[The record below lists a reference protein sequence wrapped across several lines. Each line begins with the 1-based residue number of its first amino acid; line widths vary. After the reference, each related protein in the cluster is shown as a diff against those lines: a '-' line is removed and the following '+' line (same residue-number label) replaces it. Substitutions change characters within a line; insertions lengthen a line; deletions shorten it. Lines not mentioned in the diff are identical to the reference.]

1 MKRTPFIHRIATKIL
16 ATLTVVS
23 TLAVIAT
30 GAVLVALSGR
40 TLSSNISERNLQ
52 IARRAS
58 NEISLYIENSIS
70 DVKAAADVLA
80 ALKDPWIQD
89 ILLEN
94 LSMTFKRF
102 QSIYLVTETGEV
114 IASTHLDGK
123 EVESFQPE
131 ELSPALSGQTY
142 LSPVGFTAER
152 LPYLRIAMPAGV
164 SGLQQQQQQRQVLI
178 AELALRDIWDLVD
191 DISFGRQGEALLIS
205 KDGILIAHPDKTRV
219 INEADELSGPCM
231 DEPLSPEGKVSVYR
245 RDGGTGMLVA
255 CAPVNGL
262 DWCVVIQQPLAE
274 AFLPM
279 QAVALQSLGLLAA
292 MLAVA
297 LVASI
302 VLARLFSVPLNM
314 LLAGTYRIGRGDLDH
329 RIDLQRKD
337 EIGRLSSAFDRM
349 VEDLKGWSLKLRESE
364 ERYRLTAE
372 SVQDVIFSLD
382 KAGRLLFVNKRAE
395 AVSGYTLGELE
406 GRKCVEFL
414 SRKSRETVI
423 GLFGKTLPR
432 NMQQGIELEAELLTR
447 DRIRR
452 VLEIKLVQVFNSS
465 KRLQFYGVARD
476 ITQRKEA
483 ERKLL
488 EYQQQLRSLASQL
501 SLTEARERK
510 RIAADLHDR
519 IGQAL
524 ALTRIKLG
532 TLKAGTGSA
541 KQIRSIDETIDL
553 IEVTIREVRT
563 LIFNLSSPLLYE
575 VGLKAALEQM
585 VEQFQDE
592 HGILISLEDDEL
604 PKPIDIDGSVVLFQ
618 AVRELMLNV
627 VKHARARHI
636 RVSMNCRNNSIEI
649 TVQDDGAGFDVSRN
663 AFRPGRRGGYG
674 LFSIRERLEYLGGS
688 LAVES
693 LPGRGTRAA
702 LALEL
707 NHDTIKPG
715 S

>member
-1 MKRTPFIHRIATKIL
+1 MQRIPFVHRIATKIL

-30 GAVLVALSGR
+30 GAVLVTLSGR
-40 TLSSNISERNLQ
+40 TLRSNISERNLQ

-80 ALKDPWIQD
+80 ALKDPWVQD

-102 QSIYLVTETGEV
+102 QSIYLVAETGEV
-114 IASTHLDGK
+114 IASTHLDSK
-123 EVESFQPE
+123 EVKSFQPE
-131 ELSPALSGQTY
+131 ELSLALSGQTF
-142 LSPVGFTAER
+142 LSPVGLTAER
-152 LPYLRIAMPAGV
+152 LPYLTISMPAGIP
-164 SGLQQQQQQRQVLI
+164 GLQQQQRQILI

-191 DISFGRQGEALLIS
+191 DISFGRRGEALLIS

-219 INEADELSGPCM
+219 INEADELSRPCV
-231 DEPLSPEGKVSVYR
+231 DEPLSPEGSVSVYR

-262 DWCVVIQQPLAE
+262 DWRVVVQQPLAE

-279 QAVALQSLGLLAA
+279 QAVALQSVGVLAA

-297 LVASI
+297 VVASY
-302 VLARLFSVPLNM
+302 VLARLFSVPLNT
-314 LLAGTYRIGRGDLDH
+314 LLAGTYRIGRGNLDH

-337 EIGRLSSAFDRM
+337 EIGRLSTAFNRM

-364 ERYRLTAE
+364 ELYRLMAE

-382 KAGRLLFVNKRAE
+382 KAGRVLFVNKQAE

-406 GRKCVEFL
+406 GRQCVEFL
-414 SRKSRETVI
+414 SRKSRETV
-423 GLFGKTLPR
+423 GGMFGKALPR
-432 NMQQGIELEAELLTR
+432 NMRQGIELEVELLTR

-452 VLEIKLVQVFNSS
+452 VLEVKLVQVFNSS

-532 TLKAGTGSA
+532 TLKSGTGSA
-541 KQIRSIDETIDL
+541 NQIRSIDETIDL

-575 VGLKAALEQM
+575 VGLKAALEQL

-592 HGILISLEDDEL
+592 HGILISLEDDDI

-636 RVSMNCRNNSIEI
+636 RVSISCRNNSIEI

-663 AFRPGRRGGYG
+663 AFRPGRQGGYG

-688 LAVES
+688 LAVKS

-707 NHDTIKPG
+707 NHDTIKAG

>member
-1 MKRTPFIHRIATKIL
+1 LQRIPLIHRIATKIL
-16 ATLTVVS
+16 LTLTFVS

-30 GAVLVALSGR
+30 GAVLVALSGT
-40 TLSSNISERNLQ
+40 TLRSNISERNLQ

-58 NEISLYIENSIS
+58 NEISLYIENSIR

-80 ALKDPWIQD
+80 VLKDPWLQD
-89 ILLEN
+89 MLLEN

-102 QSIYLVTETGEV
+102 QSIYLVAETGEV
-114 IASTHLDGK
+114 IASTHLEGG
-123 EVESFQPE
+123 EVQSFQAE

-142 LSPVGFTAER
+142 LSPVGLTAER

-164 SGLQQQQQQRQVLI
+164 PGLNQRQQRQVLI
-178 AELALRDIWDLVD
+178 AELALRHIWDLVD
-191 DISFGRQGEALLIS
+191 DISFGRRGEALLIS

-219 INEADELSGPCM
+219 INRAAELPGPCT
-231 DEPLSPEGKVSVYR
+231 DEPLSPEGRVSVYR

-255 CAPVNGL
+255 CAPVDGL
-262 DWCVVIQQPLAE
+262 DWRVVIQQPLAE

-279 QAVALQSLGLLAA
+279 QAVALQSVGLLAA

-297 LVASI
+297 VVASI

-314 LLAGTYRIGRGDLDH
+314 LLTGTNRIGRGDLEH

-337 EIGRLSSAFDRM
+337 EIGRLSSAFNRM

-395 AVSGYTLGELE
+395 AVSGYTPEELE
-406 GRKCVEFL
+406 GRRCLEFL
-414 SRKSRETVI
+414 SRKSRQTVI
-423 GLFGKTLPR
+423 GMFGKTLPR
-432 NMQQGIELEAELLTR
+432 NLQQGIELEVELLTR

-452 VLEIKLVQVFNSS
+452 VLEVKLVQVFNSS

-541 KQIRSIDETIDL
+541 RQIRSIEETIDL
-553 IEVTIREVRT
+553 IDVTIREART

-575 VGLKAALEQM
+575 VGLKAALEQL

-604 PKPIDIDGSVVLFQ
+604 PKPIGIDGSVVLFQ

-636 RVSMNCRNNSIEI
+636 RVSMNCRNNSIQI
-649 TVQDDGAGFDVSRN
+649 TVQDDGDGFDVSRN
-663 AFRPGRRGGYG
+663 AFRPGRQGGYG
-674 LFSIRERLEYLGGS
+674 LFSIRERLEYLGGT
-688 LAVES
+688 LAMES
-693 LPGRGTRAA
+693 LPGRGTKAA
-702 LALEL
+702 LALRL
-707 NHDTIKPG
+707 NRDTIKPG

>member
-1 MKRTPFIHRIATKIL
+1 MKRIPFIHRIATKIL

-30 GAVLVALSGR
+30 GAVLVTLSGR
-40 TLSSNISERNLQ
+40 TLRSNISERNLQ

-58 NEISLYIENSIS
+58 NEIGLYIENSIS
-70 DVKAAADVLA
+70 DVKAAAEILA

-94 LSMTFKRF
+94 LAATFQRF
-102 QSIYLVTETGEV
+102 QNIYLVAETGEV
-114 IASTHLDGK
+114 IASTRLDSLEPGPYRS
-123 EVESFQPE
+123 EAFSQ
-131 ELSPALSGQTY
+131 ALSGQIY
-142 LSPVGFTAER
+142 LSPVGLTAER
-152 LPYLRIAMPAGV
+152 LPYLTIAMPAGV
-164 SGLQQQQQQRQVLI
+164 PGLHRQVLI

-205 KDGILIAHPDKTRV
+205 KDGLLIAHPDKTRV
-219 INEADELSGPCM
+219 MKEAAELPSPCR
-231 DEPLSPEGKVSVYR
+231 DAPRSPEGNVSVYR
-245 RDGGTGMLVA
+245 RDGEPGMLVA

-262 DWCVVIQQPLAE
+262 DWYVVIQQPLAE

-279 QAVALQSLGLLAA
+279 QAVLLQSVGLLSA

-297 LVASI
+297 VFASF
-302 VLARLFSVPLNM
+302 VLARVFSVPLNM

-329 RIDLQRKD
+329 RIDLRRKD

-349 VEDLKGWSLKLRESE
+349 VEDLREWSLKLRESE
-364 ERYRLTAE
+364 ERYRLMAE
-372 SVQDVIFSLD
+372 SVHDVIFSLD
-382 KAGRLLFVNKRAE
+382 MGGRLLFVNKRAE

-406 GRKCVEFL
+406 GRECIEFL
-414 SRKSRETVI
+414 SEESRETVI
-423 GLFGKTLPR
+423 GMFGKTLPR
-432 NMQQGIELEAELLTR
+432 NLHQGIELEVEFLTR
-447 DRIRR
+447 DGIRR
-452 VLEIKLVQVFNSS
+452 VLEVKLVQVFNSS

-483 ERKLL
+483 ERRLL

-524 ALTRIKLG
+524 ALTQIKLG
-532 TLKAGTGSA
+532 TLKAGTSSA
-541 KQIRSIDETIDL
+541 KQIRSIDETIGL
-553 IEVTIREVRT
+553 IEVTIRDVRT

-575 VGLKAALEQM
+575 VGLKAALEQL
-585 VEQFQDE
+585 VEQFQAE
-592 HGILISLEDDEL
+592 HGILISVEDDGL

-636 RVSMNCRNNSIEI
+636 RVSMHCRNNSIEI

-688 LAVES
+688 LSVKS
-693 LPGRGTRAA
+693 SPGQGTKAA

-707 NHDTIKPG
+707 NKDTIKLG

>member
-1 MKRTPFIHRIATKIL
+1 MQRIPFIHRIATKIL
-16 ATLTVVS
+16 ATLTFVS
-23 TLAVIAT
+23 ILAVIAT

-40 TLSSNISERNLQ
+40 TLRSNISERNLQ

-80 ALKDPWIQD
+80 ALKDPWVQD

-94 LSMTFKRF
+94 LSTTFKRF
-102 QSIYLVTETGEV
+102 QSIYLVAETGEV
-114 IASTHLDGK
+114 IASTHLDSK
-123 EVESFQPE
+123 EVVSFQPE
-131 ELSPALSGQTY
+131 ELSLALSGKTY
-142 LSPVGFTAER
+142 LSPVGLTAER
-152 LPYLRIAMPAGV
+152 LPYLTIAMPAGV
-164 SGLQQQQQQRQVLI
+164 PGLQQQRQVLI

-219 INEADELSGPCM
+219 INEADELLHPCM

-245 RDGGTGMLVA
+245 RQGGTGMLVA
-255 CAPVNGL
+255 CAPVNVL

-279 QAVALQSLGLLAA
+279 RAVLLQSVGLLAA

-297 LVASI
+297 VIASY

-314 LLAGTYRIGRGDLDH
+314 LLTGTYRIGRGNLDH

-337 EIGRLSSAFDRM
+337 EIGRLSAAFNRM
-349 VEDLKGWSLKLRESE
+349 VEDLKDWSLKLRESE

-395 AVSGYTLGELE
+395 AVSGYTPGELE

-414 SRKSRETVI
+414 SRKSRETV
-423 GLFGKTLPR
+423 GGMFGKALPR
-432 NMQQGIELEAELLTR
+432 NIQQGIELEVELLTR

-452 VLEIKLVQVFNSS
+452 VLEVKLVQVFNSS

-541 KQIRSIDETIDL
+541 NQIRSIDETIDL

-575 VGLKAALEQM
+575 VGLKAALEQL

-592 HGILISLEDDEL
+592 HGILISLEDDER

-663 AFRPGRRGGYG
+663 AFRPGREGGYG

-707 NHDTIKPG
+707 NHDTIKAG

>member
-40 TLSSNISERNLQ
+40 TLRSNISERNLQ

-142 LSPVGFTAER
+142 LSPVGLTAER

-164 SGLQQQQQQRQVLI
+164 PGLQQQQRQVLI

-191 DISFGRQGEALLIS
+191 DISFGRQGEAILIS

-432 NMQQGIELEAELLTR
+432 NMQQGIELEVELLTR

-663 AFRPGRRGGYG
+663 AFRPGREGGYG

>member
-1 MKRTPFIHRIATKIL
+1 M
-16 ATLTVVS
+16 
-23 TLAVIAT
+23 IAT

-40 TLSSNISERNLQ
+40 TLRSNISERNLQ

-255 CAPVNGL
+255 CAPVSGL

-279 QAVALQSLGLLAA
+279 QAVALQSVGLLAA

-297 LVASI
+297 VVASI

-314 LLAGTYRIGRGDLDH
+314 LLTGTYRIGRGDLDH

-337 EIGRLSSAFDRM
+337 EIGRLSTAFDRM
-349 VEDLKGWSLKLRESE
+349 VGDLKGWSLKLRESE

-604 PKPIDIDGSVVLFQ
+604 PKPINIDGSVVLFQ

-627 VKHARARHI
+627 VKHAGARHI
-636 RVSMNCRNNSIEI
+636 RVSINCRNNSIEI

>member
-1 MKRTPFIHRIATKIL
+1 
-16 ATLTVVS
+16 
-23 TLAVIAT
+23 
-30 GAVLVALSGR
+30 
-40 TLSSNISERNLQ
+40 
-52 IARRAS
+52 
-58 NEISLYIENSIS
+58 SLYIENSIS

-80 ALKDPWIQD
+80 ALKDPWVQD

-102 QSIYLVTETGEV
+102 QNIYLVAESGEV
-114 IASTHLDGK
+114 IASTHLDSK
-123 EVESFQPE
+123 EVQSFQPE
-131 ELSPALSGQTY
+131 ALSLALSGQTY
-142 LSPVGFTAER
+142 LSPVGLTAER
-152 LPYLRIAMPAGV
+152 LPYLTIAMPAGV
-164 SGLQQQQQQRQVLI
+164 PGLQQQQRQVLI

-191 DISFGRQGEALLIS
+191 DISFGRRGEALLIS
-205 KDGILIAHPDKTRV
+205 KHGILIAHPDKTRV
-219 INEADELSGPCM
+219 INEADELSHPCM
-231 DEPLSPEGKVSVYR
+231 DEPLSPEGSVSVYR
-245 RDGGTGMLVA
+245 RDGGTSMLVA

-262 DWCVVIQQPLAE
+262 DWYVVIQQPLAE

-279 QAVALQSLGLLAA
+279 QAVALQSVGLLAA

-297 LVASI
+297 VVASF

-314 LLAGTYRIGRGDLDH
+314 LLTGTYRIGRGDLDH

-337 EIGRLSSAFDRM
+337 EIGRLSSAFNRM

-364 ERYRLTAE
+364 ELYRLMAE

-406 GRKCVEFL
+406 GRQCVEFL
-414 SRKSRETVI
+414 SRKSRETV
-423 GLFGKTLPR
+423 GGMFGKALPR
-432 NMQQGIELEAELLTR
+432 NMRQGIELEVELLTR

-452 VLEIKLVQVFNSS
+452 VLEVKLVQVFNSS

-532 TLKAGTGSA
+532 TLKSGTGSA

-575 VGLKAALEQM
+575 VGLKAALEQL

-592 HGILISLEDDEL
+592 HGVLISLEDDEL

-636 RVSMNCRNNSIEI
+636 RVSISCRNNSIEI

-663 AFRPGRRGGYG
+663 AFRPGRQGGYG
-674 LFSIRERLEYLGGS
+674 LFSIRERIEYLGGS

>member
-40 TLSSNISERNLQ
+40 TLRSNISERNLQ

-102 QSIYLVTETGEV
+102 QSIYLVAETGEV

-142 LSPVGFTAER
+142 LSPVGLTAER

-164 SGLQQQQQQRQVLI
+164 PGLQQQQRQVLI

-297 LVASI
+297 VVASI

-364 ERYRLTAE
+364 ERYRLMAE

-406 GRKCVEFL
+406 GRKCIEFL

-423 GLFGKTLPR
+423 GMFGKTLPR

-575 VGLKAALEQM
+575 VGLKAALEQL

-663 AFRPGRRGGYG
+663 AFRPGREGGYG

>member
-1 MKRTPFIHRIATKIL
+1 MKRIPFIHRIATKIL
-16 ATLTVVS
+16 ATLTFVS

-40 TLSSNISERNLQ
+40 TLRSNISERNLQ

-102 QSIYLVTETGEV
+102 QSIYLVAETGEV
-114 IASTHLDGK
+114 IASTGLDSK

-142 LSPVGFTAER
+142 LSPVGLTSER
-152 LPYLRIAMPAGV
+152 LPYMRIAMPAGV
-164 SGLQQQQQQRQVLI
+164 PGLQQQQQRQVLI

-255 CAPVNGL
+255 CAPVSGL

-279 QAVALQSLGLLAA
+279 QAVALQSLGLLAV

-297 LVASI
+297 IVASI

-314 LLAGTYRIGRGDLDH
+314 LLTGTYRIGRGDLDH

-382 KAGRLLFVNKRAE
+382 KTGRLLFVNKRAE

-423 GLFGKTLPR
+423 GMFGKTLPR

-532 TLKAGTGSA
+532 TLKAGSGSA

-553 IEVTIREVRT
+553 IDVTIREVRT

-575 VGLKAALEQM
+575 VGLKAALEQL

-636 RVSMNCRNNSIEI
+636 RVSINCRNNSIEI

-663 AFRPGRRGGYG
+663 AFRPGREGGYG

>member
-1 MKRTPFIHRIATKIL
+1 LKRIPFIHRIATKIL
-16 ATLTVVS
+16 ATLTFVS

-40 TLSSNISERNLQ
+40 TLRSNISERNLQ

-102 QSIYLVTETGEV
+102 QSIYLVAETGEV

-123 EVESFQPE
+123 GVESFQPE

-142 LSPVGFTAER
+142 LSPVGLTAER

-164 SGLQQQQQQRQVLI
+164 PGLKQQQQRQVLI

-255 CAPVNGL
+255 CAPVSGL

-279 QAVALQSLGLLAA
+279 QAVALQSLGLLAV

-297 LVASI
+297 VVASI

-314 LLAGTYRIGRGDLDH
+314 LLTGTYRIGRGDLDH

-395 AVSGYTLGELE
+395 AVSGYTLEELE
-406 GRKCVEFL
+406 GRKCIEFL

-432 NMQQGIELEAELLTR
+432 NLQQGIELEVELLTR

-452 VLEIKLVQVFNSS
+452 VLEIKLVQVFNSL

-532 TLKAGTGSA
+532 TLKAGSGSA

-575 VGLKAALEQM
+575 VGLKAALEQL

-627 VKHARARHI
+627 VKHAGARHI

>member
-1 MKRTPFIHRIATKIL
+1 MKRIPFIHRIATKIL
-16 ATLTVVS
+16 ATLTFVS

-30 GAVLVALSGR
+30 GAVLVSLSGR
-40 TLSSNISERNLQ
+40 TLRSNISERNLQ

-58 NEISLYIENSIS
+58 NEISLYIENSIR

-80 ALKDPWIQD
+80 ALKDPWVQD

-102 QSIYLVTETGEV
+102 QSIYLVAETGEV
-114 IASTHLDGK
+114 IASTGLDSK

-142 LSPVGFTAER
+142 LSPVGLTSER
-152 LPYLRIAMPAGV
+152 LPYMRIAMPAGV
-164 SGLQQQQQQRQVLI
+164 PGLQQQQQRQVLI

-255 CAPVNGL
+255 CAPVSGL

-279 QAVALQSLGLLAA
+279 QAVALQSLGLLAV

-297 LVASI
+297 VVASI

-314 LLAGTYRIGRGDLDH
+314 LLTGTYRIGRGDLDH

-423 GLFGKTLPR
+423 GMFGKTLPR

-532 TLKAGTGSA
+532 TLKAGSGSA

-553 IEVTIREVRT
+553 IDVTIREVRT

-575 VGLKAALEQM
+575 VGLKAALEQL

-636 RVSMNCRNNSIEI
+636 RVSINCRNNSIEI

-663 AFRPGRRGGYG
+663 AFRPGREGGYG

>member
-1 MKRTPFIHRIATKIL
+1 MKRIPFIHRIATKIL
-16 ATLTVVS
+16 ATLTFVS

-40 TLSSNISERNLQ
+40 TLRSNISERNLQ

-102 QSIYLVTETGEV
+102 QSIYLVAETGEV
-114 IASTHLDGK
+114 IASTHLDSK

-142 LSPVGFTAER
+142 LSPVGLTSER
-152 LPYLRIAMPAGV
+152 LPYMRIAMPAGV
-164 SGLQQQQQQRQVLI
+164 PGLQQQQRQVLI

-255 CAPVNGL
+255 CAPVSGL

-279 QAVALQSLGLLAA
+279 RAVALQSLGLLAV

-297 LVASI
+297 VVASI

-314 LLAGTYRIGRGDLDH
+314 LLTGTYRIGRGDLDH

-337 EIGRLSSAFDRM
+337 EIGRLSSAFNRM

-432 NMQQGIELEAELLTR
+432 NLQQGIELEAELLTR

-532 TLKAGTGSA
+532 TLKAGSGSA

-575 VGLKAALEQM
+575 VGLKAALEQL

-636 RVSMNCRNNSIEI
+636 RVSINCRNNSIEI

>member
-40 TLSSNISERNLQ
+40 TLRSNISERNLQ

-114 IASTHLDGK
+114 IASTHLGGK
-123 EVESFQPE
+123 EVVSFQPE

-142 LSPVGFTAER
+142 LSPVGLTAER

-164 SGLQQQQQQRQVLI
+164 PGLQQQQRQVLI

-604 PKPIDIDGSVVLFQ
+604 PKPINIDGSVVLFQ

-663 AFRPGRRGGYG
+663 AFRPGREGGYG

>member
-1 MKRTPFIHRIATKIL
+1 MQRIPFIHRIATKIL
-16 ATLTVVS
+16 ATLTLVS
-23 TLAVIAT
+23 ILAVIAT

-40 TLSSNISERNLQ
+40 TLRSNISERNLQ

-80 ALKDPWIQD
+80 ALKDPWVQD

-102 QSIYLVTETGEV
+102 QSLYLVAETGEV
-114 IASTHLDGK
+114 IASTHLDSK
-123 EVESFQPE
+123 EVVSFQPE
-131 ELSPALSGQTY
+131 ELSLALSGKTY
-142 LSPVGFTAER
+142 LSPVGLTAER
-152 LPYLRIAMPAGV
+152 LPYLTIAMPAGV
-164 SGLQQQQQQRQVLI
+164 PGFQQQRQVLI

-191 DISFGRQGEALLIS
+191 DISFGRRGEALLIS

-219 INEADELSGPCM
+219 INEADELSHPCM

-245 RDGGTGMLVA
+245 REGGTGMLVA

-279 QAVALQSLGLLAA
+279 RAVLLQSVGLLAA

-297 LVASI
+297 VIASY

-314 LLAGTYRIGRGDLDH
+314 LLTGTYRIGRGDLDH

-337 EIGRLSSAFDRM
+337 EIGRLSAAFNRM

-395 AVSGYTLGELE
+395 AVSGYTPGELE

-414 SRKSRETVI
+414 SRKSRETV
-423 GLFGKTLPR
+423 GGMFGKALPR
-432 NMQQGIELEAELLTR
+432 NIQQGIELEVELLTR

-452 VLEIKLVQVFNSS
+452 VLEVKLVQVFNSS

-541 KQIRSIDETIDL
+541 NQIRSIDETIDL

-575 VGLKAALEQM
+575 VGLKAALEQL

-592 HGILISLEDDEL
+592 HGILISLEDDERL
-604 PKPIDIDGSVVLFQ
+604 KPIDIDGSVVLFQ

-636 RVSMNCRNNSIEI
+636 RVSMSCRNNSIEI

-663 AFRPGRRGGYG
+663 AFRPGREGGYG

-693 LPGRGTRAA
+693 LPGQGTRAA

>member
-1 MKRTPFIHRIATKIL
+1 MQRIPFIHKIATKIL
-16 ATLTVVS
+16 ATLTFVS

-30 GAVLVALSGR
+30 GAVLVTLSGR
-40 TLSSNISERNLQ
+40 TLRSNISERNLQ

-70 DVKAAADVLA
+70 DVKAAADILA
-80 ALKDPWIQD
+80 ALKDPWVQD

-94 LSMTFKRF
+94 LAVTFKRF
-102 QSIYLVTETGEV
+102 QNIYLVAESGEV
-114 IASTHLDGK
+114 IASTHLDSK
-123 EVESFQPE
+123 EVQSFQPE
-131 ELSPALSGQTY
+131 ALSLALSGQTY
-142 LSPVGFTAER
+142 LSPVGLTSEH
-152 LPYLRIAMPAGV
+152 LPYLTIAMPAGV
-164 SGLQQQQQQRQVLI
+164 PGLQQQQRQVLI

-191 DISFGRQGEALLIS
+191 DISFGRRGEALLIS

-219 INEADELSGPCM
+219 MHEADDLSRPCV

-262 DWCVVIQQPLAE
+262 DWYVVIQQPLAE

-279 QAVALQSLGLLAA
+279 QAVALQSVGVLAA

-297 LVASI
+297 VVASY
-302 VLARLFSVPLNM
+302 VLARLFSVPLNT
-314 LLAGTYRIGRGDLDH
+314 LLAGTYRIGRGNLDH

-337 EIGRLSSAFDRM
+337 EIGRLSAAFNRM
-349 VEDLKGWSLKLRESE
+349 VEDLGEWSLKLKESE
-364 ERYRLTAE
+364 ERYRLMAE

-395 AVSGYTLGELE
+395 AVSGYTPRELE

-414 SRKSRETVI
+414 SRKSREAVD
-423 GLFGKTLPR
+423 GMFGKTLPR
-432 NMQQGIELEAELLTR
+432 NMRQGIELEVELLTR

-452 VLEIKLVQVFNSS
+452 VLEVKLVQVFNSS

-483 ERKLL
+483 EHKLL

-541 KQIRSIDETIDL
+541 KQSRSIDETIDL

-575 VGLKAALEQM
+575 VGLKAALEQL

-592 HGILISLEDDEL
+592 HGILISLEDDDI

-627 VKHARARHI
+627 VKHAGARHI
-636 RVSMNCRNNSIEI
+636 RVSISCRNNSIEI

-663 AFRPGRRGGYG
+663 AFRPGRQGGYG

-688 LAVES
+688 LTVES

>member
-1 MKRTPFIHRIATKIL
+1 MKRIPFIHRIATKIL

-30 GAVLVALSGR
+30 GAVLVTLSGR
-40 TLSSNISERNLQ
+40 TLRSNISERNLQ

-70 DVKAAADVLA
+70 DIEAAAEILA
-80 ALKDPWIQD
+80 ALKDPWVQD

-94 LSMTFKRF
+94 LAATFKRF
-102 QSIYLVTETGEV
+102 QNIYLVAETGEV
-114 IASTHLDGK
+114 IASTRLDSREPGPYRS
-123 EVESFQPE
+123 EA
-131 ELSPALSGQTY
+131 LSQALSGQTY
-142 LSPVGFTAER
+142 ISTVGLTAER
-152 LPYLRIAMPAGV
+152 LPYLTIAMPAGV
-164 SGLQQQQQQRQVLI
+164 PGLQQQQRQVLI

-205 KDGILIAHPDKTRV
+205 KDGLLIAHPDKTRV
-219 INEADELSGPCM
+219 MNEASEVSSPCLDESR
-231 DEPLSPEGKVSVYR
+231 SPEGSVSVYR

-255 CAPVNGL
+255 CAPVNGMG
-262 DWCVVIQQPLAE
+262 WYVVIQQPLAE

-279 QAVALQSLGLLAA
+279 QAVLLQSVGLLSA

-297 LVASI
+297 VFTSF
-302 VLARLFSVPLNM
+302 VLARVFSVPLNM

-329 RIDLQRKD
+329 RIDLRRKD

-349 VEDLKGWSLKLRESE
+349 VEDLREWSLKLRESE
-364 ERYRLTAE
+364 ERYRLMAE
-372 SVQDVIFSLD
+372 SVHDVIFSLD
-382 KAGRLLFVNKRAE
+382 KGGRLLFVNKRAE

-406 GRKCVEFL
+406 GRECVEFL
-414 SRKSRETVI
+414 SEESRETVI
-423 GLFGKTLPR
+423 GMLGKALPR
-432 NMQQGIELEAELLTR
+432 NLHQGIELEVELLTR
-447 DRIRR
+447 DGRRR
-452 VLEIKLVQVFNSS
+452 VLEVKWVQVFNSS

-483 ERKLL
+483 ERRLL
-488 EYQQQLRSLASQL
+488 EYQEQLRSLASQL

-524 ALTRIKLG
+524 ALTQIKLG
-532 TLKAGTGSA
+532 TLKAGTSSA
-541 KQIRSIDETIDL
+541 KQIRSIDETIGL

-575 VGLKAALEQM
+575 VGLKAALEQL
-585 VEQFQDE
+585 VEQFQAE
-592 HGILISLEDDEL
+592 HGILISVQDDGL

-636 RVSMNCRNNSIEI
+636 RVSMHRRNNSIEI

-688 LAVES
+688 LSVKS
-693 LPGRGTRAA
+693 SSGRGTKAA
-702 LALEL
+702 LALRL
-707 NHDTIKPG
+707 NKDTIKLG

>member
-1 MKRTPFIHRIATKIL
+1 MKRIPFIHRIATKIL
-16 ATLTVVS
+16 ATLTFVS

-30 GAVLVALSGR
+30 GAVLVSLSGR
-40 TLSSNISERNLQ
+40 TLRSNISERNLQ

-58 NEISLYIENSIS
+58 NEISLYIENSIR

-80 ALKDPWIQD
+80 ALKDPWVQD

-102 QSIYLVTETGEV
+102 QSIYLVAETGEV

-142 LSPVGFTAER
+142 LSPVGLTSER
-152 LPYLRIAMPAGV
+152 LPYMRIAMPAGV
-164 SGLQQQQQQRQVLI
+164 PGLQQQQRQVLI

-255 CAPVNGL
+255 CAPVSGL

-279 QAVALQSLGLLAA
+279 QAVALQSLGLLAV

-297 LVASI
+297 VVASI

-314 LLAGTYRIGRGDLDH
+314 LLTGTYRIGRGDLDH

-364 ERYRLTAE
+364 ERYRLMAE

-382 KAGRLLFVNKRAE
+382 KTGRLLFVNKRAE

-406 GRKCVEFL
+406 GRKCIEFL

-423 GLFGKTLPR
+423 GMFGKTLPR
-432 NMQQGIELEAELLTR
+432 NLQQGIELEAELLTR

-532 TLKAGTGSA
+532 TLKAGSGSA

-553 IEVTIREVRT
+553 IDVTIREVRT

-575 VGLKAALEQM
+575 VGLKAALEQL

-636 RVSMNCRNNSIEI
+636 RVSINCRNNSIEI

-663 AFRPGRRGGYG
+663 AFRPGREGGYG

>member
-40 TLSSNISERNLQ
+40 TLRSNISERNLQ

-142 LSPVGFTAER
+142 LSPVGLTAER

-164 SGLQQQQQQRQVLI
+164 PGLQQQQRQVLI

-279 QAVALQSLGLLAA
+279 QAVLLQSVGLLAA

-297 LVASI
+297 VVASY
-302 VLARLFSVPLNM
+302 VLSRLFSVPLNM
-314 LLAGTYRIGRGDLDH
+314 LLTGTYRIGRGDLDH

-364 ERYRLTAE
+364 ERYRLMAE

-423 GLFGKTLPR
+423 GMFGKTLPR
-432 NMQQGIELEAELLTR
+432 NLQQGIELEAELLTR